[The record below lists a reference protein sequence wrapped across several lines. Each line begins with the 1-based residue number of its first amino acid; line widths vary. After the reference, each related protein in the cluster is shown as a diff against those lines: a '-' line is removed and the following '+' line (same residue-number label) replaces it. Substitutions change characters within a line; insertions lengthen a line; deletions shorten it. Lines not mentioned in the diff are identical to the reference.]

1 MKLMLDLG
9 RYTRQLSEHK
19 CRESGGAETEGMV
32 KQWPTKVEIFPK
44 DKYQSMTLLMILCY
58 ILSPETSIIIIKE
71 TRKL

>member
-9 RYTRQLSEHK
+9 RHTRQLSEHK
-19 CRESGGAETEGMV
+19 CRESGEAETEGMV

-58 ILSPETSIIIIKE
+58 ACRQEPSMTVL
-71 TRKL
+71 

>member
-58 ILSPETSIIIIKE
+58 ACRQEPSMTVL
-71 TRKL
+71 